1 MCCSSAGRS
10 DDIIK
15 HGDLRREDTAD
26 FRCVRREDGPD
37 RTVRAAI
44 LVSTDRED
52 REYEARWRER
62 EMDAVRRTDVKQ
74 LSAFYSQLSASASGR
89 HLRSTASSF
98 SLGGSDRLTSH
109 SSNSKMRILRSLAL
123 LAGIAATATD
133 AVSVG
138 DAIPSNIDL
147 HFGFPPEMINVGERV
162 AKKKVII
169 VGLPGAFTPT

>member
-1 MCCSSAGRS
+1 
-10 DDIIK
+10 
-15 HGDLRREDTAD
+15 
-26 FRCVRREDGPD
+26 
-37 RTVRAAI
+37 
-44 LVSTDRED
+44 
-52 REYEARWRER
+52 
-62 EMDAVRRTDVKQ
+62 
-74 LSAFYSQLSASASGR
+74 
-89 HLRSTASSF
+89 
-98 SLGGSDRLTSH
+98 
-109 SSNSKMRILRSLAL
+109 MRILRSLAL

>member
-1 MCCSSAGRS
+1 MILSSMETYAGKILPIS
-10 DDIIK
+10 DACAERMGPI
-15 HGDLRREDTAD
+15 GPFGRPFLSRPTERTENTRR
-26 FRCVRREDGPD
+26 DG
-37 RTVRAAI
+37 A
-44 LVSTDRED
+44 SE
-52 REYEARWRER
+52 RW
-62 EMDAVRRTDVKQ
+62 MPCAGQTSNSFQ
-74 LSAFYSQLSASASGR
+74 LSQLSASASGR
-89 HLRSTASSF
+89 HLRSTASGF

>member
-1 MCCSSAGRS
+1 MDCLNDLTAGGGFGLCCSSAGRS

-44 LVSTDRED
+44 LVSTDRGIRGEMARDGCRAPD
-52 REYEARWRER
+52 RRQ
-62 EMDAVRRTDVKQ
+62 T
-74 LSAFYSQLSASASGR
+74 ASASGR
-89 HLRSTASSF
+89 HLRSTASGF

>member
-1 MCCSSAGRS
+1 MKRWQGRSAVKMKQSAFHNRALLGVASYVLVVPDGNADRRACAGQTSNLSAG
-10 DDIIK
+10 
-15 HGDLRREDTAD
+15 
-26 FRCVRREDGPD
+26 
-37 RTVRAAI
+37 
-44 LVSTDRED
+44 
-52 REYEARWRER
+52 
-62 EMDAVRRTDVKQ
+62 
-74 LSAFYSQLSASASGR
+74 SGR
-89 HLRSTASSF
+89 
-98 SLGGSDRLTSH
+98 RLSIDSAAAPGLQVFARLTMTSH
-109 SSNSKMRILRSLAL
+109 STNSKMRILRSLAL

>member
-1 MCCSSAGRS
+1 
-10 DDIIK
+10 
-15 HGDLRREDTAD
+15 
-26 FRCVRREDGPD
+26 
-37 RTVRAAI
+37 
-44 LVSTDRED
+44 
-52 REYEARWRER
+52 
-62 EMDAVRRTDVKQ
+62 MDADVCDAGRRTDVKTF
-74 LSAFYSQLSASASGR
+74 SVWPSPSI
-89 HLRSTASSF
+89 STASGFRFRLSADV
-98 SLGGSDRLTSH
+98 SLH